1 MTTES
6 LLDISVTSDVTMP
19 LSNVAAMSGDDP
31 EAWGGTQLQI
41 CSSSRE
47 LES

>member
-1 MTTES
+1 MTKER

-19 LSNVAAMSGDDP
+19 LSNLAAMSGDDP